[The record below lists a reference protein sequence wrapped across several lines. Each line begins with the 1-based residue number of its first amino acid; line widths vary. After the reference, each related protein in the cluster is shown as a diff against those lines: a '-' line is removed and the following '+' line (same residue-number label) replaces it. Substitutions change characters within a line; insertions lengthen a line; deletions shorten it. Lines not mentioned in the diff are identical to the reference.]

1 MSKSE
6 LFYEEESKTARPH
19 KYSIN
24 YKDKNDSVYAIKFY
38 SMQKQIDEKDKEI
51 ERLNNIINELENIL
65 KLMINHGYYDT
76 PNGDYEGTAVQGF
89 MVTGENS
96 EFGVRAKFILDKL
109 KKLKESVK

>member
-1 MSKSE
+1 MNKSE

-51 ERLNNIINELENIL
+51 ERLNNIINQFEEWLNDLGAWCYVE
-65 KLMINHGYYDT
+65 
-76 PNGDYEGTAVQGF
+76 
-89 MVTGENS
+89 
-96 EFGVRAKFILDKL
+96 
-109 KKLKESVK
+109 KLKELKESGNNE